1 MRVLE
6 LSRAGLDYGRLR
18 ALDGIDLRVEAGERV
33 ALVGPSGAGKS
44 SLLGL
49 AGGRLQPTRGRVELL
64 GRDISRPGPRDLRR
78 LQRRVGTIHQQ
89 LDLVG
94 PLRAVHNVNA
104 GHLGRWPVWKALVSL
119 LSPRELETAFA
130 ALSRVGIP
138 DKLWARTDQL
148 SAGQQQR
155 VAIARVLVQDPEL
168 ILADEPTSS
177 LDPER
182 GDDILA
188 LLADLTGG
196 SGGEGS
202 GGSGK
207 TLVASLHSV
216 EQARRHFD
224 RLVGLRAG
232 RLVFDLPAAAVGERA
247 LADLYRLEAD
257 EPPAPDTRGDAAQ
270 AAAAH
275 RGSPDGGL
283 P

>member
-1 MRVLE
+1 MPSPVLD
-6 LSRAGLDYGRLR
+6 LRQAGLDYGRLQ
-18 ALDGIDLRVEAGERV
+18 ALDGIDLRVDVGERL

-49 AGGRLQPTRGRVELL
+49 AGGRLQPSRGRVRLL
-64 GRDISRPGPRDLRR
+64 GEDISQPSPRALRR
-78 LQRRVGTIHQQ
+78 LQRRVGTVHQQ
-89 LDLVG
+89 LELVG

-104 GHLGRWPVWKALVSL
+104 GHLGRWPAWKALWSL
-119 LSPRELETAFA
+119 LSPREIETAFA

-155 VAIARVLVQDPEL
+155 VAIARVLVQDPDL
-168 ILADEPTSS
+168 ILADEPTAS

-182 GDDILA
+182 ADDILA
-188 LLADLTGG
+188 LLGELADQT
-196 SGGEGS
+196 
-202 GGSGK
+202 GK

-216 EQARRHFD
+216 DQARRHFD

-232 RLVFDLPAAAVGERA
+232 RMVFDLPAGQVEPGM
-247 LADLYRLEAD
+247 LAELYRLEAGD
-257 EPPAPDTRGDAAQ
+257 RPESSQRELGSLPRRRGAD
-270 AAAAH
+270 
-275 RGSPDGGL
+275 SGGL